1 MKTEMGKGSLHGE
14 RKQATREE
22 LKEVHGK
29 DWKRGR
35 ENNESEKRQEA
46 FAELAKYADSAD
58 EIDNDKFEPD
68 LLGHA
73 PAFLSP
79 LRRTGGSRLL
89 GISKRQGKEKF
100 WTDERENDVAR
111 RHF

>member
-1 MKTEMGKGSLHGE
+1 MLSG
-14 RKQATREE
+14 RQAA
-22 LKEVHGK
+22 
-29 DWKRGR
+29 
-35 ENNESEKRQEA
+35 EA

-79 LRRTGGSRLL
+79 LRRPGGQQASGNFEAPGQRKVLDRVSRFQRNPTALDKL
-89 GISKRQGKEKF
+89 EFFGGA
-100 WTDERENDVAR
+100 ER
-111 RHF
+111 

>member
-58 EIDNDKFEPD
+58 EIDNEKFEPD
-68 LLGHA
+68 LLGSSRTPSHEA
-73 PAFLSP
+73 LAQPAS
-79 LRRTGGSRLL
+79 SEAQRL
-89 GISKRQGKEKF
+89 
-100 WTDERENDVAR
+100 AR
-111 RHF
+111 RFTLGAILGADA

>member
-79 LRRTGGSRLL
+79 LRRPGGQQASGNFEAPGQRNVLD
-89 GISKRQGKEKF
+89 R
-100 WTDERENDVAR
+100 
-111 RHF
+111 